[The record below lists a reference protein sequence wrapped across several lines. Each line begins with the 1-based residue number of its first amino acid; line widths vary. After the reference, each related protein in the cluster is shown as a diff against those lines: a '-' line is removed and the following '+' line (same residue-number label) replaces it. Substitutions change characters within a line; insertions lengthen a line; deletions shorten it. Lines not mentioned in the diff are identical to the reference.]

1 MLVPCVNGVQGSN
14 SCVPRV
20 PDPAAGAGAFKATK
34 CGNIWEALKWEYR
47 LETAY
52 TGYGMWFFAGRGW
65 GDLPQGTA
73 VHRPV
78 PYQELQVRIE
88 SFYGLGGVGGA
99 GGSGKGNYGLFQGGV
114 Y

>member
-1 MLVPCVNGVQGSN
+1 MVRACTADDVSAMYEIIN
-14 SCVPRV
+14 
-20 PDPAAGAGAFKATK
+20 DAAQAYKKAK
-34 CGNIWEALKWEYR
+34 CRNIWEALKWEYR

-88 SFYGLGGVGGA
+88 PFYGLGGVDGVA
-99 GGSGKGNYGLFQGGV
+99 GSGKGNYGLFQGGV